1 MKIKPGQAAILA
13 ATLSLCAAGASAQE
27 ALVDA
32 IKAGTPIVELRS
44 RFEEVQQSGRANE
57 GEQLSLRTRLGWQAG
72 TWNGLQALVEFEDV
86 RDLAAERYDS
96 GINGKS
102 SYGQIFDPEVTE
114 LNRLQLAWKAND
126 TVTAT
131 IGRQRI
137 NMGDQRFVGSVAWR
151 QDEQTF
157 DAVRLDVNLGTFE
170 GTYAYIDHVNRI
182 FGEEQDWSSDSHAL
196 DAVYTVA
203 EPLKLGA
210 FLYALDF
217 DRPGTAAVRNQ
228 SGLTWG
234 VRASGKMQAGSVKL
248 DYGARWARQ
257 TDYGSSLLD
266 YELDGV
272 SADITA
278 GVDKFALRLGYEEM
292 EGDGARGF
300 ATPLGSL
307 HAFNGWSDAFVAGG
321 IKTTPDGLRDLNIT
335 LTWNPDWKFGDV
347 KGFSFLVRHHDF
359 EADRTGVDL
368 GHEWNASASG
378 QLTPHLFWLLKYAD
392 YDGLGAAPAPQDRT
406 RIWLGL
412 EWKL

>member
-1 MKIKPGQAAILA
+1 MKFKSGRAVILA
-13 ATLSLCAAGASAQE
+13 ATLGVYAAAASAQE
-27 ALVDA
+27 TLIDA
-32 IKAGTPIVELRS
+32 IKAGTPILELRS

-57 GEQLSLRTRLGWQAG
+57 GEQLSVRTRLGWQTG
-72 TWNGLQALVEFEDV
+72 KWNGLQALVEFEDV

-102 SYGQIFDPEVTE
+102 SYGQISDPEVTE
-114 LNRLQLAWKAND
+114 LNRLQLVWKAND
-126 TVTAT
+126 VFAAT

-137 NMGDQRFVGSVAWR
+137 NIGDQRFVGSVAWR

-157 DAVRLDVNLGTFE
+157 DAVRLDMNLGAFE

-182 FGEEQDWSSDSHAL
+182 FGEQQDWSSDSHVL
-196 DAVYTVA
+196 DAAYTLA

-217 DRPGTAAVRNQ
+217 DRPGVAAVRNQ

-234 VRASGKMQAGSVKL
+234 VRATGKAQAGGVKL

-266 YELDGV
+266 YELHDI
-272 SADITA
+272 SADVTA
-278 GVDKFALRLGYEEM
+278 AFDRFALRLGYEEM
-292 EGDGARGF
+292 EGNGARGF
-300 ATPLGSL
+300 TTPLGSL

-321 IKTTPDGLRDLNIT
+321 VKTTPDGLRDLNVT
-335 LTWNPDWKFGDV
+335 LTWNPDWTFGDV
-347 KGFSFLVRHHDF
+347 KGFSFLVRHHAF
-359 EADRTGVDL
+359 EADRTGADL
-368 GHEWNASASG
+368 GHEWNALASG
-378 QLTPHLFWLLKYAD
+378 QLAQNLSWLFKYAD
-392 YDGLGAAPAPQDRT
+392 YDGPDAAPAPQDRT
-406 RIWLGL
+406 RIWIGL